1 MPRNA
6 TVVLHKCFDP
16 SQLAFESVGQMTDA
30 FVRFPK
36 PDCTCTAR
44 IRFSERNA
52 MLADGSAVV
61 VLRNGAVPSVDKFTW
76 KEVVAVRRPGR
87 VHLRVPQATTASG
100 RQRPHQ
106 LSQIE
111 RATAI
116 IANFTDADFRDHRK
130 KIQSNLESL
139 VARMKSASPDE
150 MPILSDR
157 IGKLNLELRE
167 LSASLNERERIG
179 SYERVSVYPYVRLS
193 WFSVGAV
200 LETVEQRRLR
210 LEKEKN
216 EKRK

>member
-16 SQLAFESVGQMTDA
+16 SQLAFESAGQMTDA

-44 IRFSERNA
+44 IRFRDRNA
-52 MLADGSAVV
+52 MLAEGSALV
-61 VLRNGAVPSVDKFTW
+61 VLRDGAAPSVDKFTW
-76 KEVVAVRRPGR
+76 KEVVAIRSPSR
-87 VHLRVPQATTASG
+87 VHLHVPQATTASG

-111 RATAI
+111 HAAAI
-116 IANFTDADFRDHRK
+116 IANFTDSELRDYRK
-130 KIQSNLESL
+130 KIRSELESL
-139 VARMKSASPDE
+139 VARMESASPDE
-150 MPILSDR
+150 MPGLSDR

-179 SYERVSVYPYVRLS
+179 SYERVSVYPYVRL
-193 WFSVGAV
+193 WEFSCSAY
-200 LETVEQRRLR
+200 LI
-210 LEKEKN
+210 KPK
-216 EKRK
+216 